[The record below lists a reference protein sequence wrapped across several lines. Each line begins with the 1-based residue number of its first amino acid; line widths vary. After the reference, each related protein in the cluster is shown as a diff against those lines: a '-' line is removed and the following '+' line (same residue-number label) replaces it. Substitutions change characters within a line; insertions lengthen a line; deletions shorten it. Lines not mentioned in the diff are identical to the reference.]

1 MALPRRRQVCGGLVL
16 LSFLPLA
23 GCGRKAPRA
32 QAVPRDATVLAR
44 YERAHW
50 LASRPTYLATQL
62 VTHLYTH
69 ETAPSRLLRQAALRI
84 GQRFAPFRRAV
95 AASLT
100 GA

>member
-1 MALPRRRQVCGGLVL
+1 
-16 LSFLPLA
+16 
-23 GCGRKAPRA
+23 
-32 QAVPRDATVLAR
+32 VLAR

-69 ETAPSRLLRQAALRI
+69 ETAPARLLRQAALRI